1 MRFYPLAY
9 EIFTDE
15 VNKETHIDFHT
26 SEVKC
31 KKARADL
38 NRRIALNLEPKVGR
52 ILTVYPIE
60 IPLKKPGV
68 FKLADFVANTVRGG
82 IDWVEAQMV
91 ACDARG
97 EEVL

>member
-9 EIFTDE
+9 EIFNGEATT
-15 VNKETHIDFHT
+15 ETHIDFHT

-38 NRRIALNLEPKVGR
+38 NRKIALNLEPRVGR

-68 FKLADFVANTVRGG
+68 FKLTDFVANTIRGG
-82 IDWVEAQMV
+82 IDWVGAEMM